1 MNDSE
6 SMASVVV
13 ASGRRR
19 LITGTVMLAS
29 ILQALDTTI
38 ANVAL
43 PRMQGTMAASQDQMT
58 WVLTSYIVAAAIMT
72 PLTGWLVD
80 QFGRKR
86 LFLVSIIG
94 FTITSA
100 MCGMAD
106 TLGQIV
112 AFRLL
117 QGLCGAALVPISQ
130 AILFDIYPRNQHARA
145 MSIWG
150 VGVTMGPMI
159 GPVLGGYLTDHLSWR
174 WVFYINVPFG
184 LLAALGVMIIF
195 RRRDRQRRPFDFFGF
210 ATLSAAVGAL
220 QLLLDRGSQQDWFN
234 SSEIQIEATVVVF
247 AVFLF
252 LVHSLT
258 TRSPFIRVALFKD
271 RNFVG
276 GLVFIVL
283 LGAVMFGS
291 MALLPSMLQNLM
303 GYSVLDAG
311 LATFPRSIG
320 NVLSMAGITVLMR
333 GLGARTLI
341 GLGFGL
347 TAVSLW
353 EMSHFSIT
361 MGMSMI
367 VWTGVLQGIGLGMTF
382 IPATTFAFA
391 TVPAIW
397 RDEATAV
404 FSLARN
410 IGASAGISLVQALLV
425 RNTQVQHAVLAGHL
439 TAYQF
444 DQLHRSLGHW
454 PYRSL
459 TLPALN
465 AEITTQAS
473 MVAYIDDYRLMFYLV
488 LLVMPLVLLLRA
500 PASRQLS

>member
-13 ASGRRR
+13 APGRRR

-94 FTITSA
+94 FTMTSA

-195 RRRDRQRRPFDFFGF
+195 RRRDRQRRPFDFF
-210 ATLSAAVGAL
+210 
-220 QLLLDRGSQQDWFN
+220 WF
-234 SSEIQIEATVVVF
+234 
-247 AVFLF
+247 
-252 LVHSLT
+252 
-258 TRSPFIRVALFKD
+258 
-271 RNFVG
+271 RN
-276 GLVFIVL
+276 
-283 LGAVMFGS
+283 A
-291 MALLPSMLQNLM
+291 
-303 GYSVLDAG
+303 
-311 LATFPRSIG
+311 
-320 NVLSMAGITVLMR
+320 
-333 GLGARTLI
+333 
-341 GLGFGL
+341 
-347 TAVSLW
+347 
-353 EMSHFSIT
+353 
-361 MGMSMI
+361 
-367 VWTGVLQGIGLGMTF
+367 
-382 IPATTFAFA
+382 
-391 TVPAIW
+391 
-397 RDEATAV
+397 
-404 FSLARN
+404 
-410 IGASAGISLVQALLV
+410 
-425 RNTQVQHAVLAGHL
+425 
-439 TAYQF
+439 
-444 DQLHRSLGHW
+444 
-454 PYRSL
+454 
-459 TLPALN
+459 
-465 AEITTQAS
+465 
-473 MVAYIDDYRLMFYLV
+473 
-488 LLVMPLVLLLRA
+488 
-500 PASRQLS
+500 